1 MVLVVKGPRRAGRST
16 IALSLLEKQKR
27 IVVWDSNSSYKST
40 KETTIHSYRGNSL
53 QDFFVYANSIKAPI
67 IIDDLSSIT
76 LNSLSPA
83 FNGYFDDYNTMDD
96 STFSEY
102 LIDCITRLAFDRD
115 IVLVV
120 DNSEEFNSTKTSKS
134 LSIFVHIDATAVK
147 SEQLFSNSN
156 FFKYTCDSK
165 HF

>member
-1 MVLVVKGPRRAGRST
+1 MVLVVKGPRMTGRST

-27 IVVWDSNSSYKST
+27 IVVWDSSRFYKSN
-40 KETTIHSYRGNSL
+40 KETTIHSYRGNNL
-53 QDFFVYANSIKAPI
+53 QDFFIYANSIKAPI

-76 LNSLSPA
+76 LNSLSFA
-83 FNGYFDDYNTMDD
+83 FNEYFDYNPVDD
-96 STFSEY
+96 SDFSEH
-102 LIDCITRLAFDRD
+102 LIDGITRLAFDRD

-120 DNSEEFNSTKTSKS
+120 DNSMEFNSTKTSNS
-134 LSIFVHIDATAVK
+134 LSAFVHIDSTAVK
-147 SEQLFSNSN
+147 SEQLFPNSN